1 MHRLFRP
8 SHSVRSLRSFRPPT
22 LVVLVLALAGS
33 LSSCHSSS
41 GPAAPVADAAANNP
55 VPSIY
60 KPNPEDRSA
69 VKKEPVAEYRIRTE
83 DKLNESW
90 FSVRLYETS
99 KTMRYRV
106 AMEFE
111 GLTGEDTVKLPDLGF
126 TPQPSI
132 EKGDNKYACLIGFM
146 DKDHKFREMK
156 KVYIT
161 EKGQSLKITT
171 LKHYVV
177 TDTYQLVGE

>member
-1 MHRLFRP
+1 MP
-8 SHSVRSLRSFRPPT
+8 TVRSPRALTP
-22 LVVLVLALAGS
+22 VVLALAFTGF
-33 LSSCHSSS
+33 LSSCHSS
-41 GPAAPVADAAANNP
+41 GPAAPTDSTGNKRVLSN
-55 VPSIY
+55 Y

-69 VKKEPVAEYRIRTE
+69 VKKEPVAEYRVRTE

-111 GLTGEDTVKLPDLGF
+111 GLTGEDTVKLPDLGVV
-126 TPQPSI
+126 PQPSI
-132 EKGDNKYACLIGFM
+132 EKGDNKYACLIGFV
-146 DKDHKFREMK
+146 DNDHKFREMK

-161 EKGQSLKITT
+161 EKGQNLKITT
-171 LKHYVV
+171 LKHYSV